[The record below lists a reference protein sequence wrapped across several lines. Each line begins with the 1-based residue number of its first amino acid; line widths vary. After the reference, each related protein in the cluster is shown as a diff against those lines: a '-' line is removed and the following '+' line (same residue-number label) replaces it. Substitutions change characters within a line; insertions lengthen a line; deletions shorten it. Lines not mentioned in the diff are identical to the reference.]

1 MAKAKPFTWTVS
13 FTVAPLWV
21 QDGFT
26 LSDERALSM
35 LASEIGTAAEGELS
49 AKVLVAPSPADIA
62 KAQGYQKDSM
72 GHIAA
77 VREFREGAP
86 HEGVVASALTQARR
100 LLDSVAFVAN
110 EGDTAPILAR
120 IDEALALINTR
131 QGAAVAI
138 EA

>member
-1 MAKAKPFTWTVS
+1 MTKAKPFTWTVT

-21 QDGFT
+21 QDGFV

-35 LASEIGTAAEGELS
+35 LATEIGSAAEGELG
-49 AKVLVAPSPADIA
+49 AKVLVSPNPTEIA
-62 KAQGYQKDSM
+62 KVQGYQKDSM
-72 GHIAA
+72 AHTTA

-86 HEGVVASALTQARR
+86 HDGIVASALTQARR

-120 IDEALALINTR
+120 IDEALTLINTR